1 MYVCMGHPQIPHPS
15 FEPHINLDLLQS
27 TEVLYAIQFY
37 RSALCY
43 TILPVNIYQIPVSY
57 YRVNIFLIELNRSI
71 GCLISQSINH
81 SLIIHISSLTRLSSS
96 VITLSQIKTKLNN
109 L

>member
-37 RSALCY
+37 
-43 TILPVNIYQIPVSY
+43 
-57 YRVNIFLIELNRSI
+57 RSI